1 MDIDPACAVCGGS
14 SWDALAT
21 KSYVREQ
28 IPPDPYNAVRYK
40 ILFDLWFPGAATVQ
54 LESIL
59 CNRCGFM
66 CYRPRPESTDIDRKY
81 QFIAE
86 HEVSSRE
93 FTAEK
98 PSDSVRSRELY
109 TSLRKYLEP
118 GPKSILDYGGGNGR
132 LLGDFNKK
140 GHYCAILELVDE
152 TLPGINYV
160 GASIDD
166 LADHQPFDILICSH
180 VLEHLADPLST
191 MYALVKHI
199 KRSGLIYVEVPSEI
213 WRRPPP
219 SLDPVTHIN
228 FFTTDSL
235 EVLMRRAGI
244 AVHYVHYA
252 TFTRPNGMKGI
263 AVKALGKPA
272 DSVESREIEL
282 PGTKLAYSLL
292 KPTLYHRIKRIVRH
306 PWLLGNVF
314 L

>member
-1 MDIDPACAVCGGS
+1 MDVDPVCAVCGGS
-14 SWDALAT
+14 IWDTLVT
-21 KSYVREQ
+21 KTYVREQ
-28 IPPDPYNAVRYK
+28 IPPDPYNAVRHEV
-40 ILFDLWFPGAATVQ
+40 LFALWFPGDATVR

-59 CNRCGFM
+59 CMRCGFL
-66 CYRPRPESTDIDRKY
+66 CYRPRPEKADIDRKY

-86 HEVSSRE
+86 HEVSSYE

-109 TSLRKYLEP
+109 RALRKYLEP

-132 LLGDFNKK
+132 LLGYFIKK
-140 GHYCAILELVDE
+140 GHYCAILELVDD
-152 TLPGINYV
+152 TLPGVRYV

-191 MYALVKHI
+191 MSALVKHI

-213 WRRPPP
+213 WHRPPP

-235 EVLMRRAGI
+235 EVLMQRAGI
-244 AVHYVHYA
+244 VVYDVCYA
-252 TFTRPNGMKGI
+252 TFTRPNGLKGI
-263 AVKALGKPA
+263 AVKAFGKPA
-272 DSVESREIEL
+272 NSVEPREVEY
-282 PGTKLAYSLL
+282 PGTQLAYSLL
-292 KPTLYHRIKRIVRH
+292 KPTLYRRIKRILRH
-306 PWLLGNVF
+306 PRLLGNVF
-314 L
+314 R